1 MSEAAWAAALLDPAQ
16 PCPPGLRSWN
26 QSDPAQR
33 MAVHRNNVTV
43 SLVDALAEQF
53 PVVLA
58 LVGDDFFRAMARL
71 YVRDQPPRSC
81 VLARHG
87 AGLPGFIAG
96 FAPAASL
103 PYLAD
108 VARLELLRCQASQAA
123 DAPPLQALGSAVLA
137 ALQHG
142 SRAAGL
148 RLDMHPSVAVLDSP
162 HAVVSLWAAHQ
173 GQDILEAID
182 TGQAE
187 AALVL
192 RPDMEVLVLRLPPGG
207 AALVQQL
214 LQGDSLGD
222 AAAQALAAA
231 PGFDLTTNLL
241 LLLQHG
247 AVCAIHL
254 PGEGTP

>member
-1 MSEAAWAAALLDPAQ
+1 MTQAAWAAALLDPAQ

-43 SLVDALAEQF
+43 SLVDALADHF

-58 LVGDDFFRAMARL
+58 LVGDDFFRAMATL
-71 YVRDQPPRSC
+71 YVRAQPPRSG
-81 VLARHG
+81 VLAHHG
-87 AGLPGFIAG
+87 EGLPGFIAG
-96 FAPAASL
+96 FGPAASL

-108 VARLELLRCQASQAA
+108 VARLELLRCQTSNAA
-123 DAPPLQALGSAVLA
+123 DLPPLLAPGSAVLA
-137 ALQHG
+137 ALQD
-142 SRAAGL
+142 SRRAAGL
-148 RLDMHPSVAVLDSP
+148 QLVMHPSVAVLDSP

-173 GQDILEAID
+173 GQGSLDAID
-182 TGQAE
+182 PGEAE

-192 RPDMEVLVLRLPPGG
+192 RPDLEVLVLRLPPGG
-207 AALVQQL
+207 AVLAQRL
-214 LQGDSLGD
+214 LQGDRLGA

-254 PGEGTP
+254 PGEGAP